1 MIYFLKWFVLFLLLL
16 FLSFSFKLSISYDD
30 FKDFAEILLNVS
42 GVVFTVMGIW
52 IALIYPAA
60 LSKIIDSD
68 KVVLVD
74 FSELRTD
81 TKRLEFLVFSVL
93 KSAFIV
99 VVILFSYLFRFIV
112 INFEIYLEFLF
123 LFKSFAVSVLAL
135 LFFMHMES
143 IWHVV
148 AANIMF
154 INDLHK
160 KDRIEKLIGIFN
172 FFILLR
178 PAGWVG

>member
-1 MIYFLKWFVLFLLLL
+1 MIYFLRWFVLFLLLL
-16 FLSFSFKLSISYDD
+16 FLSFNFKLSISYDD

-74 FSELRTD
+74 FSELKTD

-93 KSAFIV
+93 KSAFVV
-99 VVILFSYLFRFIV
+99 VVILFSYLFRLVV

-123 LFKSFAVSVLAL
+123 LFKAFAVSVLAL
-135 LFFMHMES
+135 LFLMHLES
-143 IWHVV
+143 IWHIV
-148 AANIMF
+148 AANVMF
-154 INDLHK
+154 INDLHRK
-160 KDRIEKLIGIFN
+160 RQEREADRDI
-172 FFILLR
+172 
-178 PAGWVG
+178 